1 MLPKKLKDEL
11 QIALD
16 EEINAVQSVFGGDIN
31 EAAKI
36 TLSSGQRLFV
46 KWNEAA
52 PKHLFEKEA
61 KGLELL
67 RTAKTELMIPEV
79 VAQNSRFLVL
89 SWIDEGGGN
98 QHSAFQFGRQMALLH
113 KKRNTRFGLTHD
125 NYIGRLPQ
133 YNTPHTNWPDF
144 FAMERIDPQVRMG
157 VESGK
162 LSRVLLKEVESL
174 YKNLGSIF
182 PAERPALVHGDLWSG
197 NYMFT
202 KNGGASI
209 YDPAVY
215 FGHREMDVAMSR
227 LFGGFSANF
236 YAGYQQEF
244 PLEAGFDG
252 RVELYN
258 LYPILVH
265 ANLFGGSYC
274 SQAENIIKRY
284 A

>member
-1 MLPKKLKDEL
+1 MLPKKRKEQL
-11 QIALD
+11 QTILD
-16 EEINAVQSVFGGDIN
+16 EDIRTVQSVFGGDIN

-36 TLSSGQRLFV
+36 TLSSGRHLFV
-46 KWNEAA
+46 KWNETA
-52 PKHLFEKEA
+52 PNHMFEKEA

-67 RTAKTELMIPEV
+67 RSAETELIIPEV
-79 VAQNSRFLVL
+79 LVQKPRFLVL
-89 SWIDEGGGN
+89 NWIDEGGGN
-98 QHSAFQFGRQMALLH
+98 QHSAFHFGQQMGRLH
-113 KKRNTRFGLTHD
+113 KKTNQHFGLNHD

-133 YNTPHTNWPDF
+133 YNTPHSNWPDF

-162 LSRVLLKEVESL
+162 LSRSLLKEVEGF
-174 YKNLGSIF
+174 YKKLGSIF
-182 PAERPALVHGDLWSG
+182 PTEPPALLHGDLWSG

-202 KNGGASI
+202 KNGGVTI
-209 YDPAVY
+209 YDPAAY
-215 FGHREMDVAMSR
+215 FGHREMDIAMSR

-244 PLEAGFDG
+244 PLEEGFDH
-252 RVELYN
+252 RVDLYN

-274 SQAENIIKRY
+274 SQAENIIKHY